1 MRIASELAGFS
12 LGEADLLRKAMGK
25 KKADVMQAQRQKFVD
40 GARQRGT
47 SEKKAAKIFDL
58 MEHFAGYG
66 FPKAHAT
73 AYAVLAY
80 QTGAGLMDK
89 IQMLPKLAELSG
101 FFPKT
106 VKKAPC
112 QEVVLTGDQVDL
124 TRIPVLKCWPAD
136 GGRFITLPMVCT
148 LDAARIT
155 NVAVPPAGLRP
166 PDDRYALA

>member
-1 MRIASELAGFS
+1 
-12 LGEADLLRKAMGK
+12 
-25 KKADVMQAQRQKFVD
+25 
-40 GARQRGT
+40 
-47 SEKKAAKIFDL
+47 
-58 MEHFAGYG
+58 
-66 FPKAHAT
+66 
-73 AYAVLAY
+73 
-80 QTGAGLMDK
+80 MDK

-148 LDAARIT
+148 RRCCHQDHQCRH
-155 NVAVPPAGLRP
+155 VPHAGLRP